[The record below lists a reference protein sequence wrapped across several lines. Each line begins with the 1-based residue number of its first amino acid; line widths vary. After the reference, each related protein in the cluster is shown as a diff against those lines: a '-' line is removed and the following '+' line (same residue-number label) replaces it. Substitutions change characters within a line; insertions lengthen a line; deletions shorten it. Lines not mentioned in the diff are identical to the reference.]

1 MVHIKV
7 IHKQAQAASQISITL
22 KVKILSRFK
31 QIMGRLIFIVRR
43 APIKEQ
49 VQRQFRLNQIQR
61 LTHLDKYL
69 KRQALKVG
77 NEVSFKRTF
86 DGTGLDSKNG
96 QTGFSIPT
104 RKVSTLGLDNQRW
117 IKVMTPSTTLGK
129 LK

>member
-1 MVHIKV
+1 MMLMGNTRAT
-7 IHKQAQAASQISITL
+7 HKQVPAALQMSITP
-22 KVKILSRFK
+22 KVKTLSRFK

-77 NEVSFKRTF
+77 NEASFKRTLH
-86 DGTGLDSKNG
+86 DTGIYGKNGRKGLD
-96 QTGFSIPT
+96 IPT
-104 RKVSTLGLDNQRW
+104 CKVNTLNSD
-117 IKVMTPSTTLGK
+117 K
-129 LK
+129 LR